1 MLCVRI
7 EGHETEVTLAA
18 LARLVFEGKVGRS
31 SVARAPGGTAPQPLE
46 QLLGPDHGEALAG
59 ELHQRIRLIGSLDS
73 SAVDVEELCRQVEG
87 LCQWRLPPSPM
98 VARFFW
104 AAAWLN
110 ELLDRAKSAIEFYD
124 AFLLMPAGE
133 SHLRRLALNNRGVL
147 QIQAGGLDGM
157 EDLARAAVTD
167 CGFRIADGG
176 LERRADPNP
185 QAASRNPQFSGL
197 PAACFNLLNLIDVA
211 FGSADLLRTVDE
223 MLTDFFARLSQD
235 LRSWWLGE
243 EEGGQKT
250 EDGGQKL
257 GDEAP
262 FPSVLR
268 DPSSVVRPLSS
279 ILRDPTYRRLNT
291 LLTRLAAGAHGLAAD
306 LHRPMERPSS
316 MFRRLSLWDC
326 HLNQESSVP
335 GSPLSGK
342 GQLSTADRELGSAEA
357 AALLLSDHI
366 PSCLTRQD
374 HPLARL
380 EASLREELAV
390 IEGHLAAGQYDLA
403 KARLLVQRRLLGTL
417 EERHGLA
424 ALHRYV
430 EAQVERIGHLQVQQ
444 EQLQLQ
450 TACSQFVSEIQGFC
464 ALTDP
469 GQAQSVWEDLQ
480 RRLQQFRAHLTP
492 QTGGEAIDLLDE
504 LTARA
509 QRHAQELK
517 RDQIE
522 KTIGAALL
530 HVRQNRPSDWTVPV
544 PESVYRALA
553 QCRLHD
559 PENLIEDWPAL
570 QEQLEAHQGRHYT
583 HKVLSAW
590 QSGVLWDRVEGDL
603 IQALVHQPDQWLTL
617 APLFGWQ
624 AEDCGLRIA
633 DCGLVP
639 AVSSNPQSA
648 IRNPQFRVERAGRV
662 LEAALEQIGA
672 DAKKCLRLW
681 QCVEMTL
688 SPALAGRQIEAF
700 DEARMIAERC
710 LDHWPTGLPEVP
722 ARADPR
728 HPVNR
733 FLEACEKAR
742 RLVEAEQLLG
752 ARPPR
757 LDEAKQR
764 LVGVLQSGVN
774 APEQLRRIV
783 TGLYLAQFQKD
794 PLPVQRQVLA
804 GLEAWVAN
812 VPPEVVPQIQ
822 GQEIVAETEK
832 VRRVVTGRSV
842 PEACP
847 A

>member
-7 EGHETEVTLAA
+7 EGHETELTPAG
-18 LARLVFEGKVGRS
+18 LARLVFEGKVDRS
-31 SVARAPGGTAPQPLE
+31 SVARAPGGTASQPLE
-46 QLLGPDHGEALAG
+46 QLLGPDHGEALTG

-73 SAVDVEELCRQVEG
+73 SAVDVEELCRQVES
-87 LCQWRLPPSPM
+87 LCQWRLPHSP
-98 VARFFW
+98 VAARFFW

-110 ELLDRAKSAIEFYD
+110 ELMDRPKSAIEFYD

-133 SHLRRLALNNRGVL
+133 SHLRLLALNNRGVL
-147 QIQAGGLDGM
+147 QIQAGGLDGT
-157 EDLARAAVTD
+157 EDLARAAVID

-176 LERRADPNP
+176 LERRANPNP
-185 QAASRNPQFSGL
+185 QSPLRNPHFSGL
-197 PAACFNLLNLIDVA
+197 PAACFNLLNLINVA

-250 EDGGQKL
+250 EDGGQKP
-257 GDEAP
+257 GDETP

-291 LLTRLAAGAHGLAAD
+291 LLTRLAAAAHGLAVD

-316 MFRRLSLWDC
+316 MFRRLSLWAC
-326 HLNQESSVP
+326 HLNEESSVP
-335 GSPLSGK
+335 GSPLSVK
-342 GQLSTADRELGSAEA
+342 GQLPTADRELGSAEA

-380 EASLREELAV
+380 EPSLREELAV
-390 IEGHLAAGQYDLA
+390 IESHLAAGQYELA
-403 KARLLVQRRLLGTL
+403 KSRLLVQRRLLGTL

-424 ALHRYV
+424 ALQRYV
-430 EAQVERIGHLQVQQ
+430 EAQVERIGHLQAQQ

-450 TACSQFVSEIQGFC
+450 TACSQFVSEVQGFC
-464 ALTDP
+464 TLTDP
-469 GQAQSVWEDLQ
+469 GQAQGVWEDLQ
-480 RRLQQFRAHLTP
+480 RRLERFRAHLTL
-492 QTGGEAIDLLDE
+492 QTGGEAIGLLDE

-509 QRHAQELK
+509 QRHAQEWK

-522 KTIGAALL
+522 KAIGAALL

-559 PENLIEDWPAL
+559 PENLIEDWSAL

-583 HKVLSAW
+583 HRVLSAW

-603 IQALVHQPDQWLTL
+603 IQALVHQPDQWLAL

-624 AEDCGLRIA
+624 AEDGRPETGDWRPEA
-633 DCGLVP
+633 P
-639 AVSSNPQSA
+639 AAYRLQPPAS
-648 IRNPQFRVERAGRV
+648 RVDRAGRV
-662 LEAALEQIGA
+662 LERVLEQIGA

-700 DEARMIAERC
+700 DEARIIAERC

-733 FLEACEKAR
+733 FLEACDKAR
-742 RLVEAEQLLG
+742 RLIEAEQLLG

-757 LDEAKQR
+757 LDEARQR
-764 LVGVLQSGVN
+764 LVGILQSGVN
-774 APEQLRRIV
+774 AREQLRRIV
-783 TGLYLAQFQKD
+783 TGLYLAQFHEKD
-794 PLPVQRQVLA
+794 PPPVQRQVLA
-804 GLEAWVAN
+804 GLEAWVAK
-812 VPPEVVPQIQ
+812 VPPELVPQIQ

-832 VRRVVTGRSV
+832 VRGAVAGRFAPKV
-842 PEACP
+842 CP